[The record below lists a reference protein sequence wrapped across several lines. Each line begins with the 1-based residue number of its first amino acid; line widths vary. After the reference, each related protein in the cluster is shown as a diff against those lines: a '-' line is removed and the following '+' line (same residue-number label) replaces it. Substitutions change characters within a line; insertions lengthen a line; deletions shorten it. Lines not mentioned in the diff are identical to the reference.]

1 MRPRDGVGGGQRG
14 GPGATEAIARRFFDF
29 LRDVPRGIIGFE
41 AISDQGEGRPEGV
54 ILVSGLGRGAA
65 GARPEPRKIR
75 FRTIPVA
82 ISDHGAT
89 FDFVACRGPIY
100 KVGVSC
106 TREATFGAERI
117 VWAVLGNHFPSKV
130 AESDGRVAKNWRLG
144 TR

>member
-1 MRPRDGVGGGQRG
+1 MRY
-14 GPGATEAIARRFFDF
+14 
-29 LRDVPRGIIGFE
+29 L
-41 AISDQGEGRPEGV
+41 
-54 ILVSGLGRGAA
+54 
-65 GARPEPRKIR
+65 R

-144 TR
+144 IRSRMLAEVVAARAPQDLPSTRAGGQDYGS